1 MGRNVGEGQIQP
13 TRDDHLGRIAIFS
26 RAHEAG
32 VVDRPPHNLIRTGPA
47 ADDSDVVLDR
57 GLSQGEVLSDQDPN
71 ADAADVEPI
80 QEVVRGLHL
89 VELHHRGTVGVDQV
103 GRLGAGGTLDGAALD
118 GGPQLERPPR
128 HLDQNAGVALVDAL
142 QHPGEG
148 LLLLLVLDLL
158 VDRHQLQE
166 RRQVQVAHGLDG
178 GHVHHQRDAVEI
190 DDAMGQADG
199 QLVAEEAGDLDEDL
213 LRGGVLPV
221 LPADVV
227 LVRLVQELSPSGLHQ
242 GFEVGRRLRLMGVL
256 PNKPG
261 NLLGHD
267 VVVPF
272 VVEGREWPN
281 RYY

>member
-1 MGRNVGEGQIQP
+1 M
-13 TRDDHLGRIAIFS
+13 
-26 RAHEAG
+26 
-32 VVDRPPHNLIRTGPA
+32 
-47 ADDSDVVLDR
+47 
-57 GLSQGEVLSDQDPN
+57 
-71 ADAADVEPI
+71 
-80 QEVVRGLHL
+80 RGLHL
-89 VELHHRGTVGVDQV
+89 VELHHRGAVGVDQV

-128 HLDQNAGVALVDAL
+128 HLHQNAGVALVDAL
-142 QHPGEG
+142 QQPGEG

-199 QLVAEEAGDLDEDL
+199 QLVTEEAGDLNQNL
-213 LRGGVLPV
+213 LSGGVLV
-221 LPADVV
+221 ADVV
-227 LVRLVQELSPSGLHQ
+227 LVRLVQELSPAGLHQ
-242 GFEVGRRLRLMGVL
+242 RFEVCRGLRLLGVL

-261 NLLGHD
+261 DLLGHD

-272 VVEGREWPN
+272 VVEGREGPN
-281 RYY
+281 Y